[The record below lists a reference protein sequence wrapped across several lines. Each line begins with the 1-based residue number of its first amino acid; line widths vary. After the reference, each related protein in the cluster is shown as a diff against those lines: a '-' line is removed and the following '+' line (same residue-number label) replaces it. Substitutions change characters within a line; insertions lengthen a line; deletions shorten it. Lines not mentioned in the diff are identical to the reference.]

1 MKASLLAAA
10 AALASVLVSWDAAQA
25 AGTKTI
31 KDWTGVCN
39 NLGDC
44 VAYGF
49 SEEGSDTDA
58 YLKIERQAGP
68 TALLRVSL
76 VYDSSGAQPAQTWT
90 LSLDGK
96 PIPGLGPVHA
106 AGGENGARATL
117 TGPAAE
123 SLIAALRNGQSLELN
138 AGGKSLEGVS
148 LAGSAAV
155 LLWLDDQQGRVGT
168 ATALARPGPK
178 PAASVPPPTALPLI
192 APAPAVDQKGVPAHA
207 PRSMVKGL
215 VACDLDPGVKPDD
228 IVARLA
234 PGLVLWGPECDSGA
248 YNRMTVFFLGDE
260 HGGHPRRVR
269 FPVPPGAEGTD
280 LGELIN
286 AEFDPKTQTMA
297 TFAKSRGIGDCGDV
311 TDWVWDG
318 KAFRVI
324 SQTTMPL
331 CRGMLSD
338 DWPVLF
344 ASRQK

>member
-1 MKASLLAAA
+1 VWTALVALAASLAAA
-10 AALASVLVSWDAAQA
+10 GGAHA
-25 AGTKTI
+25 AGMKQV
-31 KDWTGVCN
+31 KDWIGVCAN
-39 NLGDC
+39 TGAC
-44 VAYGF
+44 TAVGF
-49 SEEGSDTDA
+49 GAEEDATGA
-58 YLKIERQAGP
+58 YLIVARDAGP
-68 TALLRVSL
+68 GAAPKVTVVAGA
-76 VYDSSGAQPAQTWT
+76 DDAQPAADWT
-90 LSLDGK
+90 FTVDDR
-96 PIPGLGPVHA
+96 PVAGLGAVHA
-106 AGGENGARATL
+106 QGSDAGARAQL
-117 TGPAAE
+117 TGRAAMA
-123 SLIAALRNGQSLELN
+123 LIAALRTGDQLAFAPRGK
-138 AGGKSLEGVS
+138 AGGDVS